1 MLIAALAILVLQQS
15 AGSIAW
21 ETPVAADPV
30 ASAGVDAAL
39 PTAAL
44 PAPVLPD
51 WAKAD
56 PFAWE
61 RSQCS
66 PMIRKEASMEV
77 CQVRVR
83 IELAAAL
90 GSRLPS
96 GLSPEGIQGCRQVS
110 NGSGGYDLTC
120 APVQRTLAS
129 APAPVAEVCE
139 ERPTATAR
147 GAVSFQRECHPATGT
162 ASKDGL
168 KFRLGGD

>member
-1 MLIAALAILVLQQS
+1 MLIAALTALMLQQS
-15 AGSIAW
+15 AGTIAW
-21 ETPVAADPV
+21 EAPPVT
-30 ASAGVDAAL
+30 DAAP
-39 PTAAL
+39 PTVVEVTSSS
-44 PAPVLPD
+44 PALPD

-66 PMIRKEASMEV
+66 PMIRKEASMEM

-83 IELAAAL
+83 TQLAAAL
-90 GSRLPS
+90 GPQLPT
-96 GLSPEGIQGCRQVS
+96 GLSPEAITSCRQVS

-120 APVQRTLAS
+120 APAQRTLTS
-129 APAPVAEVCE
+129 APAPVAEICE

-147 GAVSFQRECHPATGT
+147 GAVSFERQCHPATGA
-162 ASKDGL
+162 ASQDGL